1 MSGRPIK
8 RTLRDRGLPHERPVT
23 DAPICQDTPSGG
35 LDDLLTSAEVG
46 HDALVN
52 LSREEAFQAAD
63 DVAFGPASGDA
74 SGDVV
79 AGRLVELRCFRNQ
92 LLLFRSYLVLTK
104 QLIHDV
110 QC

>member
-1 MSGRPIK
+1 MAVGR
-8 RTLRDRGLPHERPVT
+8 DGT
-23 DAPICQDTPSGG
+23 DAPICQDIPSGG

-79 AGRLVELRCFRNQ
+79 AGRLVGYCQVN
-92 LLLFRSYLVLTK
+92 SPPSTMPG
-104 QLIHDV
+104 
-110 QC
+110 

>member
-1 MSGRPIK
+1 MSDEG
-8 RTLRDRGLPHERPVT
+8 T

-63 DVAFGPASGDA
+63 DVAFGPASGEA

-79 AGRLVELRCFRNQ
+79 RC
-92 LLLFRSYLVLTK
+92 V
-104 QLIHDV
+104 
-110 QC
+110 